1 MNKETAQGAITDLDG
16 KFSLET
22 SIPSTIDISYVGY
35 EVATVH
41 VKDGQT
47 KTIRLVP
54 SSLMIDEVVVV
65 GYGSQR
71 RSNLTGAVSTIS
83 SKELN
88 NRPVVSAANALQ
100 GADPSVNLTFGTG
113 SPESGYS
120 LNIRG
125 GISVNGGT
133 PLVLC
138 DGVEVPLNQV
148 NANDIESISVLK
160 DASSCA
166 IMEQRPLQVW
176 YLSPPNREVLQ
187 QKEKPKSATTVDL
200 DGHRTR
206 LPLIL
211 SVPDTIM
218 SLSPTSSTMHTM
230 A

>member
-1 MNKETAQGAITDLDG
+1 M
-16 KFSLET
+16 
-22 SIPSTIDISYVGY
+22 
-35 EVATVH
+35 ATVN
-41 VKDGQT
+41 VKDNQT
-47 KTIRLVP
+47 KTIRLIP

-83 SKELN
+83 SKDLN

-166 IMEQRPLQVW
+166 IYGAKASAGV
-176 YLSPPNREVLQ
+176 VLITT
-187 QKEKPKSATTVDL
+187 KSGSAATKGKPKFPITVVS
-200 DGHRTR
+200 DGHRIR

-211 SVPDTIM
+211 SVPGMIM
-218 SLSPTSSTMHTM
+218 
-230 A
+230 

>member
-1 MNKETAQGAITDLDG
+1 
-16 KFSLET
+16 
-22 SIPSTIDISYVGY
+22 
-35 EVATVH
+35 
-41 VKDGQT
+41 
-47 KTIRLVP
+47 
-54 SSLMIDEVVVV
+54 MIDEVVVV

-148 NANDIESISVLK
+148 NANDIESISGLK
-160 DASSCA
+160 D
-166 IMEQRPLQVW
+166 
-176 YLSPPNREVLQ
+176 
-187 QKEKPKSATTVDL
+187 
-200 DGHRTR
+200 RTR